1 MFKGFQLSTFSKLE
15 KIRVT
20 RGAVAIALL
29 DPDLKND
36 KGLIN
41 MLQLVNESD
50 FDAIFIGGSLISDNE
65 FESRLEE
72 VVKNTELPV
81 IIFPGSSNQLSQ
93 HADAVLFLSLISG
106 RNPQY
111 LIGEHVKSAPII
123 RNMKLE
129 AIPTA
134 YILLDGGVRSSVEV
148 MSNTSPIPMNKHD
161 IIMAHALAGEYLG
174 NKFVFLEAGSG
185 AENHAASEVVSIL
198 SEQLQIPIIVGG
210 GVNTPKSVKSLVK
223 SGAGYIVTGTKIEQ
237 NPSLDELLEFTN
249 AVHQI

>member
-1 MFKGFQLSTFSKLE
+1 MSTFLKLE
-15 KIRVT
+15 NIRVD

-29 DPDLKND
+29 DPDIKND
-36 KGLIN
+36 NALLK

-50 FDAIFIGGSLISDNE
+50 FDAIFIGGSLISDND

-72 VVKNTELPV
+72 VTKNTELPV

-93 HADAVLFLSLISG
+93 YADAVLFLSLISG

-123 RNMKLE
+123 HNMNLE

-134 YILLDGGVRSSVEV
+134 YILLDGGIRSSVEV
-148 MSNTSPIPMNKHD
+148 MSNTLPIPMNKHD
-161 IIMAHALAGEYLG
+161 IILAHALAGEYLG
-174 NKFVFLEAGSG
+174 NSFVFLESGSG
-185 AENHAASEVVSIL
+185 AENHAASEVVSII
-198 SEQLQIPIIVGG
+198 SKQLKIPIIVGG
-210 GVNTPKSVKSLVK
+210 GINTSSSAQSLVK

-237 NPSLDELLEFTN
+237 NPSIKELLKFTN
-249 AVHQI
+249 AVHQL

>member
-1 MFKGFQLSTFSKLE
+1 
-15 KIRVT
+15 
-20 RGAVAIALL
+20 
-29 DPDLKND
+29 
-36 KGLIN
+36 
-41 MLQLVNESD
+41 MLQLINESD

-72 VVKNTELPV
+72 VTKNTELPV

-123 RNMKLE
+123 HNMNLE

-161 IIMAHALAGEYLG
+161 IILAHALAGEYLG
-174 NKFVFLEAGSG
+174 NNFVFLESGSG
-185 AENHAASEVVSIL
+185 AQNHSASEVVSII
-198 SEQLQIPIIVGG
+198 SKQLKIPIIVGG
-210 GVNTPKSVKSLVK
+210 GINTSVSAQSLVS

-237 NPSLDELLEFTN
+237 NPSIKELLKFTN
-249 AVHQI
+249 AVHQL

>member
-1 MFKGFQLSTFSKLE
+1 MNTFLKLE
-15 KIRVT
+15 KIRAE

-29 DPDLKND
+29 DPDIKND
-36 KGLIN
+36 NALLD

-72 VVKNTELPV
+72 VTKNTELPV

-123 RNMKLE
+123 HNMNLE

-161 IIMAHALAGEYLG
+161 IILAHALAGEYLG
-174 NKFVFLEAGSG
+174 NSCVFLESGSG
-185 AENHAASEVVSIL
+185 AQNHATSEVVSII
-198 SEQLQIPIIVGG
+198 SKQLKIPIIIGG
-210 GVNTPKSVKSLVK
+210 GINTSTSAQSLVN

-237 NPSLDELLEFTN
+237 NPSIKELLKFTN
-249 AVHQI
+249 AVHQL

>member
-1 MFKGFQLSTFSKLE
+1 MLEGIQLSTFSKLE
-15 KIRVT
+15 KIRVV
-20 RGAVAIALL
+20 RGAAAIALL
-29 DPDLKND
+29 DPDKKND
-36 KGLIN
+36 NGLLN

-65 FESRLEE
+65 FESRVEE
-72 VVKNTELPV
+72 VTKNTDLPV
-81 IIFPGSSNQLSQ
+81 IIFPGSSSQLSQ

-123 RNMKLE
+123 FNMKLE

-161 IIMAHALAGEYLG
+161 IILAHALAGEYLG
-174 NKFVFLEAGSG
+174 NRLVFLEAGSG
-185 AENHAASEVVSIL
+185 AENHAASDVVSII
-198 SEQLQIPIIVGG
+198 SKQLQIPIIVGG
-210 GVNTPKSVKSLVK
+210 GINTPASARILVS
-223 SGAGYIVTGTKIEQ
+223 SGASYIVTGTKIEH
-237 NPSLDELLEFTN
+237 NPSIKELQEFTN
-249 AVHQI
+249 AVHL